1 MDLHFV
7 YILWYRGNPFAK
19 FFFQKVV
26 LCKKLMALLLLSEKD
41 IFGYFR
47 MNIRTN
53 NDVEALIIIFVLN
66 IFE

>member
-7 YILWYRGNPFAK
+7 YILWYRGNPFVK
-19 FFFQKVV
+19 FFFKKVFF
-26 LCKKLMALLLLSEKD
+26 CKKLMALLLLSEKD

-53 NDVEALIIIFVLN
+53 NDVEALLIFVLN
-66 IFE
+66 IYL